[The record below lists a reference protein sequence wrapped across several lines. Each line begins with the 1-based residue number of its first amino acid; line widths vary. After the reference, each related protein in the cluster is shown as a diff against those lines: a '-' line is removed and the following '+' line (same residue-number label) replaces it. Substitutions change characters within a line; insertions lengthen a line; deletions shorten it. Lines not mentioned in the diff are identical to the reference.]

1 MSSATSSSSG
11 NSTSDAA
18 SNARQLLRCARKGAL
33 ATIDQETGHPYA
45 SLVTVATEPDGT
57 PVFLLSQLALHTRNV
72 VADARAS
79 VLIDGSDAAGNPLAG
94 GRVTLIGRV
103 GPTVSETAARR
114 FLVRHPSAQG
124 YAGFADFSYFA
135 LEVERAHFIGG
146 FGRISTLAAS
156 DVLIDVSG
164 AESLITAEPE
174 LLDVLNREAASQLG
188 RLGQNRSA
196 GQHGKWRAIAV
207 DPAGVD
213 IALGDETIRRV
224 DFRSTV
230 NSPDEVLQAI
240 AELDQVVSH

>member
-18 SNARQLLRCARKGAL
+18 SSARQLLRCARKGAL

-103 GPTVSETAARR
+103 GPAISETAARR
-114 FLVRHPSAQG
+114 FLARHPSAQG

-135 LEVERAHFIGG
+135 LRVERAHFIGG
-146 FGRISTLAAS
+146 FGRISTLAAP
-156 DVLIDVSG
+156 DVLIEVGG
-164 AESLITAEPE
+164 AESLIAAEPE
-174 LLDVLNREAASQLG
+174 LLDVLNREAGSRLE
-188 RLGQNRSA
+188 RLGENRSR
-196 GQHGKWRAIAV
+196 GRQGKWRAIAL

-213 IALGDETIRRV
+213 IALRDETIIRV
-224 DFRSTV
+224 DFPSQV
-230 NSPDEVLQAI
+230 NSPGEVLRAI
-240 AELDQVVSH
+240 AELD